1 MIECRT
7 RCSGLTYSAGR
18 SLRPRQ
24 EGGTCADSHAAL
36 AASAAISL
44 FTRCTVPLPMPTIA
58 ATFTM
63 PFPALGCVL
72 MAFSITDG
80 GAKIS
85 RATPG
90 IGNGRIFAHLGKI
103 GFSSDRV
110 CAGVYLNEGHKTC
123 TYPNETAAD
132 GDRARSNSVGFNSGK
147 ELAVFAI
154 NSLNSPCAF
163 TKDPDRSP
171 PRPPKTGSGVEF
183 NRRSY
188 PVAGWIDAIQFVV
201 SRSRD
206 PDGAKCHSVH
216 CCSRQ

>member
-1 MIECRT
+1 
-7 RCSGLTYSAGR
+7 
-18 SLRPRQ
+18 
-24 EGGTCADSHAAL
+24 
-36 AASAAISL
+36 
-44 FTRCTVPLPMPTIA
+44 
-58 ATFTM
+58 
-63 PFPALGCVL
+63 

-206 PDGAKCHSVH
+206 PDGAKGHSVH